1 MHHSASGC
9 HRSPGGSMPPYRRG
23 EEPPASA
30 TGASLSCVTRDGA
43 EDAKDGHGA
52 SRQSPAVAPSA
63 AARPAGAV
71 ASHQAQPAA
80 EHSAPAPLPS
90 LRKGRATRAGAMQ
103 EAVLGVPKMLPA
115 TARRCPPLPPH
126 ALQIHLL
133 PFPNLRSPPQLPA
146 PFLLD
151 LLTASNCRPG
161 PRTSLDAPA
170 ASAHIFTGQG
180 DTTSLRPRF
189 GTAPLAPL
197 HASPPSPQLFLHEP
211 VAAIK
216 YSWPCVVNKHYKFM
230 TC

>member
-52 SRQSPAVAPSA
+52 SRQSPAAAPSA

-133 PFPNLRSPPQLPA
+133 PFPNLQSPPQLPA

-151 LLTASNCRPG
+151 LLAASSCWPG
-161 PRTSLDAPA
+161 PHTSLDAPA
-170 ASAHIFTGQG
+170 ASDHSFAGQG
-180 DTTSLRPRF
+180 DTTSLHPRF

-197 HASPPSPQLFLHEP
+197 HDSPPPLPGFFFTSR
-211 VAAIK
+211 
-216 YSWPCVVNKHYKFM
+216 WPLSNIHGPAW
-230 TC
+230 

>member
-1 MHHSASGC
+1 
-9 HRSPGGSMPPYRRG
+9 MPRTGTGQAGRAQQWPRVRPHARLKPSHPIRLSRLPSTQPLLPCPLFAKG
-23 EEPPASA
+23 EPPAL
-30 TGASLSCVTRDGA
+30 GRC
-43 EDAKDGHGA
+43 K
-52 SRQSPAVAPSA
+52 RQSLGCPKCSQQQL
-63 AARPAGAV
+63 GD
-71 ASHQAQPAA
+71 
-80 EHSAPAPLPS
+80 APLS
-90 LRKGRATRAGAMQ
+90 LPTLSKFTSF
-103 EAVLGVPKMLPA
+103 
-115 TARRCPPLPPH
+115 
-126 ALQIHLL
+126 
-133 PFPNLRSPPQLPA
+133 PFPISGPPPQLPA